1 MFDVENWIEI
11 FYSIQRNKLRM
22 FLTGFSIAW
31 GIFMFV
37 ILLSTVNGARKGIS
51 IVFEKRTSN
60 TIQIQGRVTSMPYEG
75 LPDNRK
81 INLDKRDYD
90 LLSNRFPEK
99 EYLSALIPVDVAMSY
114 GSNHTS
120 GICTGIYPEYSKI
133 SGIKI
138 VERQGRLIN
147 ELDMKEKRKVAII
160 NQRLSDVLYK
170 QDDPL
175 GKELLINKLK
185 FTIIGVYT
193 ENSILDRE
201 KIYIPFTTAQ
211 ILFNGGWGFKSLAFT
226 VKNLDTNKDNESFNN
241 RLMGNLA
248 EIHRFDPND
257 KIAINLSNQLK
268 TYLQTMGILNTINI
282 FIWIIGAGTL
292 FAGMVGVGNI
302 MLIAVR
308 ERTKEFG
315 IRKALGATP
324 SSILK
329 GIILEAVGITML
341 FGYLGLFLGI
351 CVNGLFNLYLN
362 NNPDTP
368 KFAVFKNPAVDIH
381 LALGA
386 MLILIIIGVL
396 AGYFP
401 ARQAVRIMPV
411 EAMRDK

>member
-1 MFDVENWIEI
+1 
-11 FYSIQRNKLRM
+11 M